1 MTDNAMCIMVQDLN
15 HLDTEDVILLTF
27 LHSDLAACSMENV
40 RGFDDCSWWLNVVC
54 TAPCFKNSMLMFLWI
69 LTHYA
74 VRNILF
80 KATFFEVRQTK

>member
-40 RGFDDCSWWLNVVC
+40 RIFDDCSW
-54 TAPCFKNSMLMFLWI
+54 
-69 LTHYA
+69 
-74 VRNILF
+74 
-80 KATFFEVRQTK
+80 